1 MWLAD
6 DFVRSLPGFGELP
19 ERVRALVG
27 KVPLMACDHCGEP
40 LCYEWFRY
48 NDDDLCSVECEEARA
63 GGEMAYLAAYYGIWG
78 PEQDVLSAK
87 YDVRI
92 PQKVK
97 DAVFGPDATYEGAEA
112 AMEETWRPIWNSAAS
127 SAASASLPVADGSGR
142 NRPLDCQHAF
152 RPNWS
157 EQSKLGQ
164 MLQSQSLQY
173 SKVAKS
179 KFAHPCIA

>member
-19 ERVRALVG
+19 ERVRVLVG
-27 KVPLMACDHCGEP
+27 EVPLMACDHCGEP

-112 AMEETWRPIWNSAAS
+112 AILEWYGSEGLNRDAMSDEDLEVFAYMDRLDDGGDVEAYMELCRFLCRFRFPAR
-127 SAASASLPVADGSGR
+127 GR
-142 NRPLDCQHAF
+142 WE
-152 RPNWS
+152 WS
-157 EQSKLGQ
+157 ES
-164 MLQSQSLQY
+164 ST
-173 SKVAKS
+173 
-179 KFAHPCIA
+179 